1 MSKNIKVDI
10 RLNKIKEQY
19 FRNERDTGWIMNI
32 FEREL
37 EEMYDLGYA
46 DGYTERHYDNSY
58 NNDRRF

>member
-10 RLNKIKEQY
+10 RLKKIKEQY
-19 FRNERDTGWIMNI
+19 FRNKRDTGWIMNI

-46 DGYTERHYDNSY
+46 DGYAERYYDNSY